1 MEALKREMAARA
13 KSERECKEAE
23 QKLKEM
29 QEAIENHQSEIQEA
43 RDTISRLEQ
52 QLQETQVHRHCF
64 YVYCLWYKLL
74 KYTVFSLKK
83 MHKNCRNDGG
93 KNSQKSAILASF
105 FI

>member
-13 KSERECKEAE
+13 KSERDCKEAE

-52 QLQETQVHRHCF
+52 QLQETQVHRHFF
-64 YVYCLWYKLL
+64 YVIAQY
-74 KYTVFSLKK
+74 
-83 MHKNCRNDGG
+83 
-93 KNSQKSAILASF
+93 
-105 FI
+105 

>member
-13 KSERECKEAE
+13 KSERDCKEAE

-52 QLQETQVHRHCF
+52 QLQETQVHRHF
-64 YVYCLWYKLL
+64 LGVIA
-74 KYTVFSLKK
+74 
-83 MHKNCRNDGG
+83 
-93 KNSQKSAILASF
+93 Q
-105 FI
+105 

>member
-52 QLQETQVHRHCF
+52 QLQETQVHRNF
-64 YVYCLWYKLL
+64 LRVIA
-74 KYTVFSLKK
+74 
-83 MHKNCRNDGG
+83 
-93 KNSQKSAILASF
+93 Q
-105 FI
+105 